1 VTAPEPERVLIRRI
15 TPFAV
20 PAAVVAYVCGALIA
34 GAAAGWSAAIAIVI
48 VYVNF
53 VVNALSIAWAA
64 SISPTLVS
72 VVALGGY
79 VMRLIVFTL
88 ALVLLN
94 QLEWFSPVA
103 FALALVPSVIGLL
116 VYEARLLSGRMQAD
130 LWTFDGAG
138 RP

>member
-20 PAAVVAYVCGALIA
+20 PAAVVAYACGALIA
-34 GAAAGWSAAIAIVI
+34 GAAAGWSAAVAIAI

-72 VVALGGY
+72 IVALGGY

-103 FALALVPSVIGLL
+103 FALALVPSVIALL
-116 VYEARLLSGRMQAD
+116 VSEARLLSGRMQAE